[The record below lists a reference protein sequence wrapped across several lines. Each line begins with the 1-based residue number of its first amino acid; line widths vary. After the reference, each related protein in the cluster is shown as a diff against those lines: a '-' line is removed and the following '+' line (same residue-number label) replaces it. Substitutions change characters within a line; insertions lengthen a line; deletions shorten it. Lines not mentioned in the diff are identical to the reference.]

1 MGLFD
6 DIKNAIF
13 GGHAKAGEPKVA
25 EAKPAAPQST
35 TSPTAA
41 PPTPPPVVKPAAA
54 PTPAAPPTPATPAAS
69 GAAVDVAAILDA
81 AAKASGQTL
90 HWRRSIVDL
99 LKAVHIDSSLTAR
112 KALAAE
118 LGYPGDTSDSAAMNT
133 WLHKQVI
140 QKLKDNGG
148 KVPADLLD

>member
-13 GGHAKAGEPKVA
+13 NRQPKPGEPKPGETKVA
-25 EAKPAAPQST
+25 DA
-35 TSPTAA
+35 
-41 PPTPPPVVKPAAA
+41 KPAAA
-54 PTPAAPPTPATPAAS
+54 PPPVAPQPTVSPAAAPAAKPAIAPAPTAATPS
-69 GAAVDVAAILDA
+69 AAVDVAAILDA

-99 LKAVHIDSSLTAR
+99 LKALHIDSSLTAR

-118 LGYPGDTSDSAAMNT
+118 LGYLGDTSDSAAMNT
-133 WLHKQVI
+133 WLHKEVI

-148 KVPADLLD
+148 KVPAELLD